1 MPQIDLFALLAI
13 ITVVSAIFS
22 YINIRFLRLPNTIG
36 LMALALALSLML
48 IVLGKVNSTVLDFV
62 TGIMNRVDFSEV
74 VLEVMLSFLLFA
86 GALHVDMDKLTEQ
99 KWVIFS
105 LATVGVIL
113 STFVLGTL
121 FFYAC
126 HLFGYPV
133 PYIYALLLGA
143 LISPTDP
150 IAVLGILKEA
160 NVPKNIEIA
169 ITGESLF
176 NDGVGVVVFLSILEI
191 AKFGASEATV
201 SDTAILF
208 AKEVFG
214 GIGLGLLFGWL
225 TYKLMKSI
233 DHYQTEVL
241 LSLGLVMGIY
251 ALALA
256 LHFSAPLAV
265 VACGLFIGNTGR
277 NSAMSEQTLIYLDKF
292 WELVDEFMNAVLFV
306 LIGFEIVLLT
316 FIGKYF
322 WLGIITIFISLL
334 ARWIAVS
341 APLFALRSRTNFI
354 PKVDWIL
361 TWGGLRGGISI
372 ALALS
377 IPAEMNRE
385 VILSVTYII
394 VIFSILVQGLTL
406 GKLVK
411 QLNPAP

>member
-1 MPQIDLFALLAI
+1 
-13 ITVVSAIFS
+13 
-22 YINIRFLRLPNTIG
+22 
-36 LMALALALSLML
+36 
-48 IVLGKVNSTVLDFV
+48 
-62 TGIMNRVDFSEV
+62 
-74 VLEVMLSFLLFA
+74 
-86 GALHVDMDKLTEQ
+86 
-99 KWVIFS
+99 
-105 LATVGVIL
+105 
-113 STFVLGTL
+113 
-121 FFYAC
+121 
-126 HLFGYPV
+126 
-133 PYIYALLLGA
+133 
-143 LISPTDP
+143 
-150 IAVLGILKEA
+150 
-160 NVPKNIEIA
+160 
-169 ITGESLF
+169 
-176 NDGVGVVVFLSILEI
+176 
-191 AKFGASEATV
+191 
-201 SDTAILF
+201 
-208 AKEVFG
+208 
-214 GIGLGLLFGWL
+214 
-225 TYKLMKSI
+225 
-233 DHYQTEVL
+233 
-241 LSLGLVMGIY
+241 
-251 ALALA
+251 
-256 LHFSAPLAV
+256 
-265 VACGLFIGNTGR
+265 
-277 NSAMSEQTLIYLDKF
+277 MSEQTLIYLDKF

>member
-1 MPQIDLFALLAI
+1 MPHLDLFSLLAI

-36 LMALALALSLML
+36 LMALALSLSLVL
-48 IVLGKVNSTVLDFV
+48 IVLGKVNPTVLDLV
-62 TGIMNRVDFSEV
+62 TGIMNRVDFSEI

-86 GALHVDMDKLTEQ
+86 GALHVDMNKLSEQ

-105 LATVGVIL
+105 LATVGVVL
-113 STFVLGTL
+113 STFILGTL

-126 HLFGYPV
+126 KLFGYPV
-133 PYIYALLLGA
+133 PYLYALLLGA

-160 NVPKNIEIA
+160 KVPKNIEMA

-191 AKFGASEATV
+191 AKFGATEATV

-277 NSAMSEQTLIYLDKF
+277 NNAMSEQTLVYLDKF

-334 ARWIAVS
+334 ARWVAVS
-341 APLFALRSRTNFI
+341 TPLFVLRSRTNFI

-377 IPAEMNRE
+377 IPADMNRE

-411 QLNPAP
+411 RLNPA

>member
-1 MPQIDLFALLAI
+1 MIQLDLFSLLAVV
-13 ITVVSAIFS
+13 TVVSAIFS

-36 LMALALALSLML
+36 LMALALALSFIV
-48 IVLGKVNSTVLDFV
+48 IVLGKINPTVLDLV

-86 GALHVDMDKLTEQ
+86 GALHVDMNKLAEQ

-105 LATVGVIL
+105 LATVGVVL
-113 STFVLGTL
+113 STFILGTL
-121 FFYAC
+121 FFYASQI
-126 HLFGYPV
+126 FGYPV
-133 PYIYALLLGA
+133 PYLYALLLGA

-160 NVPKNIEIA
+160 KVPKNIEIA

-191 AKFGASEATV
+191 AKFGATEATV

-277 NSAMSEQTLIYLDKF
+277 NNAMSHQTLLYLDKF

-316 FIGKYF
+316 FIGKYL
-322 WLGIITIFISLL
+322 WLGVITIFISLL

-341 APLFALRSRTNFI
+341 IPLAVLRSRTKFI
-354 PKVDWIL
+354 AKVDWIL

-411 QLNPAP
+411 QLNPA